1 MKILVI
7 GNGLIGKSITQ
18 KLFREGHELINFS
31 RTTKIGIPCQ
41 QILGDIFEPD
51 GLKQILGWK
60 PEVVIHTAWIT
71 TPRIYKD
78 DLSNYKYAKST
89 IDLVKSVLVSSVEH
103 LVVLGTC
110 AEYGF
115 QNMPSTAGI
124 TELSPKTLYAEQKV
138 VTLNSIKE
146 LLVSSEI
153 RFTWARVF
161 HPYGPTQ
168 DPKRLIPYL
177 IEALRSGRPIKLVDT
192 TSLYDWVSVRDIASA
207 ISWVITN
214 RLSTEIDIGTTF
226 GYSNLEL
233 LNTLIELFPNISQ
246 DGNFGPHEIG
256 LGEVFIVGKDSPLIK
271 SGWLPNDSLK
281 SGLEWVLST

>member
-1 MKILVI
+1 
-7 GNGLIGKSITQ
+7 
-18 KLFREGHELINFS
+18 
-31 RTTKIGIPCQ
+31 
-41 QILGDIFEPD
+41 
-51 GLKQILGWK
+51 
-60 PEVVIHTAWIT
+60 
-71 TPRIYKD
+71 
-78 DLSNYKYAKST
+78 
-89 IDLVKSVLVSSVEH
+89 
-103 LVVLGTC
+103 
-110 AEYGF
+110 
-115 QNMPSTAGI
+115 MPSTAGI

-192 TSLYDWVSVRDIASA
+192 TSFYDWVSVRDIASA

-233 LNTLIELFPNISQ
+233 LNTLIELLPNISQ